1 VPTAFWATVQNQTG
15 MNVVSVA
22 EGDEPLPAGIESH
35 GQVAREEFE
44 VMVSESKVM
53 LGIGRPLISPSV
65 YSAL

>member
-1 VPTAFWATVQNQTG
+1 